1 MRTTKPART
10 KPRRA
15 TGPGRVVRVIGV
27 LGRIFVAAGL
37 LILFYTT
44 YLLWGTGVYTAQEQ
58 ERLSQELAQA
68 QPEAEAPPVISGD
81 EVPSARPAAKPKMG
95 APLFTLVIPDLGF
108 RQVVVNGV
116 EQEDL
121 KKGPGHFPDCKDVA
135 KGVDCVDDSKFP
147 GEGGNVAIS
156 GHRTTYGAP
165 FFRLNELK
173 PGAVIDVESNGLR
186 YRYKARGQKIVD
198 PFSGFEVVK
207 QHGKDELTLTTCHPR
222 FSAAQR
228 LIVGADFEG
237 VAPITRPTPAKVG
250 GKTPVLEP
258 NKSKA
263 VIPADVLVLASVSI
277 TAALAAMALSR
288 RMRIWA
294 AYSAVVIGG
303 SAALWVAVFP
313 QIIRLMPA
321 NY

>member
-1 MRTTKPART
+1 MRI
-10 KPRRA
+10 
-15 TGPGRVVRVIGV
+15 IGV

-58 ERLSQELAQA
+58 ERLSQKLAQD
-68 QPEAEAPPVISGD
+68 QAEASKEAPAPDIVAGGD
-81 EVPSARPAAKPKMG
+81 VPSARPQRKPKAG
-95 APLFTLVIPDLGF
+95 DPVFTLVIPDLGF
-108 RQVVVNGV
+108 RQVVVSGV
-116 EQEDL
+116 EQTDL
-121 KKGPGHFPDCKDVA
+121 KKGPGLFPDCKDVA
-135 KGVDCVDDSKFP
+135 NGVDCVADSKYP

-173 PGAVIDVESNGLR
+173 PGAIIDVETNGIR
-186 YRYKARGQKIVD
+186 YRYKARGQRIVD
-198 PFSGFEVVK
+198 PISGFEVVK

-228 LIVGADFEG
+228 LVVGADFEG
-237 VAPITRPTPAKVG
+237 VAAITRPAPTTSG
-250 GKTPVLEP
+250 GEAEEPVP
-258 NKSKA
+258 NKSRA

-277 TAALAAMALSR
+277 TAALLSMALSR
-288 RMRIWA
+288 RLRVWA
-294 AYSAVVIGG
+294 AYSAVAIGG
-303 SAALWVAVFP
+303 AAALWVVVFP